1 MNSPCSESYCPRF
14 AHPKGRGKCLEHR
27 RQYERERSARRRQK
41 AKDPQG
47 RSVYRTKIW
56 LMRRKQAFERD
67 PFCAWRFGDGTCCQW
82 FGEELD
88 HIVPLDAGGLE
99 YDALNLQ
106 LLCAEHHRL
115 KTARENRERLTL
127 PPAA

>member
-1 MNSPCSESYCPRF
+1 MIRQLCSEAYCPND
-14 AHPKGRGKCLEHR
+14 AHPKRRGKCLEHR
-27 RQYERERSARRRQK
+27 RKYERERSARRRQK

-47 RSVYRTKIW
+47 RSVYRTKTW

-67 PFCAWRFGDGTCCQW
+67 PICAWRFEDGTRCQRLA
-82 FGEELD
+82 EELD
-88 HIVPLDAGGLE
+88 HIVPLDTGGEE
-99 YDALNLQ
+99 YLATNLQ

-115 KTARENRERLTL
+115 KTARENRERTL